1 MDYWW
6 EKLESTFIFNKN
18 IREKRPKQRPHRA
31 DDRLTVSRALG
42 GAFFC
47 VAPKKCKVVAS
58 I

>member
-18 IREKRPKQRPHRA
+18 IREKRPKQRLHRA

-42 GAFFC
+42 GPSF
-47 VAPKKCKVVAS
+47 V
-58 I
+58 